1 MLSIIV
7 AKAKNNVIAKN
18 VFLIACHFL
27 SDTTNLCTREVIS
40 NRILSIYMVNCSL
53 YLILVIE
60 EA

>member
-7 AKAKNNVIAKN
+7 AKAKNNVIAKK

-27 SDTTNLCTREVIS
+27 SDTTNLCMREIIS

-53 YLILVIE
+53 FS
-60 EA
+60 